1 MITIRTTIHACM
13 HAHVHIHTDTWAKFG
28 FFLFACR
35 IYMSE
40 KNIKNDNFGEM
51 KILKMPDNRGFL
63 FDVTIEKSVTLF
75 SDGEE
80 VLNHSW
86 W

>member
-1 MITIRTTIHACM
+1 MHACM
-13 HAHVHIHTDTWAKFG
+13 LTYIFILTLELNSD

-63 FDVTIEKSVTLF
+63 FDVTIEKSVNLF

-80 VLNHSW
+80 VLNHS
-86 W
+86 

>member
-1 MITIRTTIHACM
+1 
-13 HAHVHIHTDTWAKFG
+13 
-28 FFLFACR
+28 
-35 IYMSE
+35 MSE

-63 FDVTIEKSVTLF
+63 FDVTIEKSVNLF

-80 VLNHSW
+80 VLNHS
-86 W
+86 